1 MCRVRLSVLFLVMYF
16 GVVLA
21 GELEG
26 DKVLIQG
33 PEVNLTVEDLRR
45 ALLSVPRK
53 NRELAI
59 KDPVKIRE
67 VMDSTYMTKVA
78 ATRALKKR
86 LDKDPETAALIW
98 NRTQNFL
105 AFAELDDA
113 MNQAI
118 GPDADYEQAAYERYL
133 ANRDDYRLS
142 ERFKASHILLQ
153 PKEGE
158 SDEELRERAEK
169 LYRELSGDKI
179 DFESA
184 AREYS
189 ADKGSAEKGG
199 SLGTFRPGQMVKPFR
214 EALQALEPG
223 QISQPVKTRFGYHII
238 RLEERI
244 PASYRPFEEVKA
256 ELIEKAKDRARLDFR
271 RDYWRRVRED
281 PNARVNEKAFE
292 AFIADPV
299 LVPERKQ

>member
-1 MCRVRLSVLFLVMYF
+1 MCRVRLSVLFLVMYS

-21 GELEG
+21 GEPEG

-33 PEVNLTVEDLRR
+33 PEVSLTVEDLRR

-67 VMDSTYMTKVA
+67 VMVSTYMTKVA
-78 ATRALKKR
+78 ATQALKKG

-113 MNQAI
+113 MNRGI

-169 LYRELSGDKI
+169 LYRELSEGKI
-179 DFESA
+179 DFKTA
-184 AREYS
+184 AKEYS

-199 SLGTFRPGQMVKPFR
+199 SLGTFRPGQMVKPFPGGIA
-214 EALQALEPG
+214 EARAGPDQPTGEDPLRLSHHPPG
-223 QISQPVKTRFGYHII
+223 GTYSSFVP
-238 RLEERI
+238 
-244 PASYRPFEEVKA
+244 PFEEVKA